1 MQILSTLFLYLI
13 MPISLAIYWLILR
26 KNRARLWFLLLFSY
40 FFYFLADSRYIL
52 LLLGLSL
59 LNYLIAG
66 KRIYWIGI
74 IVNLLSLTAFK
85 FWGTSFGPLIEIL
98 KSLNMGFDPSS
109 LGLAV
114 PLGLSYYV
122 FKYTSYLV
130 DVNKKRYPACQ
141 DWVAFFTYGAFFAE
155 ISAGPISTFDKI
167 SQQLAKL
174 PKHLSNE
181 FALNGLLHLS
191 IGIGKKVLLVE
202 NLSRMLRLDIYVAEG
217 PENGLLNIWLLIFL
231 QGLFL
236 YLDFSSYSD
245 IALGLGYL
253 FGLNLPENFKSPYI
267 SKNPSQFWQRWH
279 ITLSNWF
286 RVYVFSP
293 LSRLLLSRL
302 GSSWRFASQVIANLV
317 TMTLVGLW
325 HGIDTQFVLWG
336 FFHGI
341 LLSLHAWSVQ
351 KRFRWVDTW
360 IDQVAT
366 LAAIFAGWV
375 FFFSTSF
382 INLTFKLR
390 SIFGYYGW
398 GKINSMLADIPHE
411 LYVPL
416 LIMLPIVFSNYA
428 EASSLVQLP
437 FKSKAMVVLAGI
449 VLATALLLLGN
460 PGDFTYVQF

>member
-1 MQILSTLFLYLI
+1 
-13 MPISLAIYWLILR
+13 
-26 KNRARLWFLLLFSY
+26 
-40 FFYFLADSRYIL
+40 
-52 LLLGLSL
+52 
-59 LNYLIAG
+59 
-66 KRIYWIGI
+66 
-74 IVNLLSLTAFK
+74 
-85 FWGTSFGPLIEIL
+85 
-98 KSLNMGFDPSS
+98 
-109 LGLAV
+109 
-114 PLGLSYYV
+114 
-122 FKYTSYLV
+122 
-130 DVNKKRYPACQ
+130 
-141 DWVAFFTYGAFFAE
+141 
-155 ISAGPISTFDKI
+155 
-167 SQQLAKL
+167 
-174 PKHLSNE
+174 
-181 FALNGLLHLS
+181 
-191 IGIGKKVLLVE
+191 
-202 NLSRMLRLDIYVAEG
+202 
-217 PENGLLNIWLLIFL
+217 
-231 QGLFL
+231 
-236 YLDFSSYSD
+236 
-245 IALGLGYL
+245 
-253 FGLNLPENFKSPYI
+253 
-267 SKNPSQFWQRWH
+267 
-279 ITLSNWF
+279 
-286 RVYVFSP
+286 
-293 LSRLLLSRL
+293 
-302 GSSWRFASQVIANLV
+302 
-317 TMTLVGLW
+317 MTLVGLW

-398 GKINSMLADIPHE
+398 GKINPVLADIPHD